1 MTWTDAELRRNYPL
15 PVWSATARAYS
26 YVASRGHEAES
37 QYAAWE
43 ALPPDE
49 KQLWLQG
56 AYEGLHEAAKAV
68 AQTVLSRL
76 LRLTL

>member
-1 MTWTDAELRRNYPL
+1 MTWTEAELRRNYPL
-15 PVWSATARAYS
+15 PVWSAAARAYS

-49 KQLWLQG
+49 K
-56 AYEGLHEAAKAV
+56 
-68 AQTVLSRL
+68 
-76 LRLTL
+76 